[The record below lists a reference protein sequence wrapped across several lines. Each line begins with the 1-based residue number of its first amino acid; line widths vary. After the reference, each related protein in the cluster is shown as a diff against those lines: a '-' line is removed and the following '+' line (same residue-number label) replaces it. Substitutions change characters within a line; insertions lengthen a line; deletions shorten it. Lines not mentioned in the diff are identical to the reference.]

1 MLQRKTIDEQN
12 TSVNV
17 YKKVKLTF
25 CPTIHI
31 FAIQAERIK
40 LFKISG

>member
-17 YKKVKLTF
+17 YKKVKFAF
-25 CPTIHI
+25 CPTIHV
-31 FAIQAERIK
+31 FAIQAECIM
-40 LFKISG
+40 LFDFSG